1 MNYNISGID
10 MMILE
15 VFAMFDTGKVE
26 IKKEHQL
33 LMVCETA
40 SFKKG
45 KGMKGY
51 FIKRKPVTALV
62 KRPKVEPEPETKCFC
77 NKGNSHRSRITLDTW

>member
-1 MNYNISGID
+1 

-15 VFAMFDTGKVE
+15 LFTMFDTTEVE
-26 IKKEHQL
+26 IEKDHQL

-45 KGMKGY
+45 NGMKGY
-51 FIKRKPVTALV
+51 FIKRKPVAALV
-62 KRPKVEPEPETKCFC
+62 KRPKVEPKPETKCFC
-77 NKGNSHRSRITLDTW
+77 NEGNSH

>member
-1 MNYNISGID
+1 MSYNILGID

-15 VFAMFDTGKVE
+15 LFMMSDTVKVE

-33 LMVCETA
+33 LMVSETT

-45 KGMKGY
+45 KGKKGY
-51 FIKRKPVTALV
+51 FMKWQISCYSS
-62 KRPKVEPEPETKCFC
+62 EETQ
-77 NKGNSHRSRITLDTW
+77 G

>member
-1 MNYNISGID
+1 
-10 MMILE
+10 MILE

-33 LMVCETA
+33 LMVGETT

-45 KGMKGY
+45 KGKKGY
-51 FIKRKPVTALV
+51 FMKRQIAAALV
-62 KRPKVEPEPETKCFC
+62 KKPEIEPKPETKCFC
-77 NKGNSHRSRITLDTW
+77 NKGNIHWSRITLDTW